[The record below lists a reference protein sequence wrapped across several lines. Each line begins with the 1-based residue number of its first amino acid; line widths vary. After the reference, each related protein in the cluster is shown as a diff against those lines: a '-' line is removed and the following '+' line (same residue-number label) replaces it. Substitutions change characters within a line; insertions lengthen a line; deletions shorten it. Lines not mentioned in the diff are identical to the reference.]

1 MADRG
6 GRRGRGQPRGVA
18 DAPMDLQKFFP
29 YRLAILAENVSLAVA
44 EIYAVRFSLTRW
56 EWRVLAALGGS
67 TGIAARDI
75 GRITTL
81 DKMQVSRAMRALEA
95 RGVVTRSEAPGD
107 KRQRMVRL
115 TPEGRALYREI
126 VPLARDREAAILA
139 VLAPAERQ
147 ALDDMIA
154 RISQAAAGLRGSQAT
169 PTG

>member
-6 GRRGRGQPRGVA
+6 GGRGQPASVA
-18 DAPMDLQKFFP
+18 DVPMDLQKFFP

-44 EIYAVRFSLTRW
+44 EIYAVRFNLTRW

-67 TGIAARDI
+67 SGIAARDI

-95 RGVVTRSEAPGD
+95 RGIVTRSEAPGD

-115 TPEGRALYREI
+115 TAEGRALYREI

-139 VLAPAERQ
+139 VLTPAERR

-154 RISQAAAGLRGSQAT
+154 RILQAAAALRGEAGT
-169 PTG
+169 RAG